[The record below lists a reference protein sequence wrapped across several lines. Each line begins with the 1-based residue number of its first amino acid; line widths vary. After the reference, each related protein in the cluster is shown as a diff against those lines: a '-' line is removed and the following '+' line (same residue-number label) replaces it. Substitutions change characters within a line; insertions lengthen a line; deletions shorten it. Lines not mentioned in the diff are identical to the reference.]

1 MNTEL
6 EQEIILGQDA
16 RKGTPLYKPYK
27 YVPPRPP
34 RVGFLGRFGLKK
46 GIDFAHWVSREL
58 GECMNVFIFSFPN
71 E

>member
-6 EQEIILGQDA
+6 EQEIILDQDA
-16 RKGTPLYKPYK
+16 RRATLLYKPYR
-27 YVPPRPP
+27 YVLPQ

-58 GECMNVFIFSFPN
+58 EECMNVFIFSFPN